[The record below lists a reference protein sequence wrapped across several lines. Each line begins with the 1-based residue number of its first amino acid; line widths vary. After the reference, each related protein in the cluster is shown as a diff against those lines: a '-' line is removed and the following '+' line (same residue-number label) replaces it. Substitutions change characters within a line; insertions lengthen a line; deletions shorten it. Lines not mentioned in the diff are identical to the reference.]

1 MSRYEEE
8 DFLANLIHTYAAEI
22 HEARNLHPEEFTEP
36 HLGEIWEKIRATQKP
51 NWDYTALTDL
61 EVFKTLSPKARETLT
76 YLVANG
82 NGNPQKIKTLAYQIK
97 AEARLLITKK
107 LRDLHETTNLENQES
122 RLEEAKKLMAIL
134 EAPIQLEAEEDQTG
148 RAINWINALQ
158 KEPDYLATNSPSL
171 NSYID
176 GFTRGRLYVLAARPS
191 IGKTAVALN
200 LAWGVKDKKVAFY
213 SLEMTEAEI
222 LARLASIETGLP
234 NRLVKAKADQETNLT
249 LSRNFLPVLEN
260 SGFEIVSH
268 PEGFT
273 FNQLRADALKRKQ
286 KGELD
291 FLVIDQLDKI
301 KPSGKL
307 SSANEYEILTRH
319 STQLKQLALE
329 LDVPILLLCQINRE
343 GNEEPQ
349 LKNLKGSGQL
359 EQDADLVFIL
369 HSPADA
375 SERIEL
381 SLRIAKNRHGRTG
394 KIFFGW
400 QGEQL
405 RIVEP
410 EGFTFNQVKQT
421 RTANT
426 YTPSH
431 QVF

>member
-8 DFLANLIHTYAAEI
+8 DLLANTIHTYAAEL
-22 HEARNLHPEEFTEP
+22 HQVRSLHPEEFTEP
-36 HLGEIWEKIRATQKP
+36 HLGEIWRAILNTQKP
-51 NWDYTALTDL
+51 NWDYTAITEP
-61 EVFKTLSPKARETLT
+61 EVFKTLSPKAREAFTG
-76 YLVANG
+76 LVSNG
-82 NGNPQKIKTLAYQIK
+82 LGNPQQLKNLAYLIK
-97 AEARLLITKK
+97 AEARLTLAKRISDLSSTIT
-107 LRDLHETTNLENQES
+107 LENKEA
-122 RLEEAKKLMAIL
+122 RLTEIKHLTAIL
-134 EAPIQLEAEEDQTG
+134 ESPLTLDKEEDQTG
-148 RAINWINALQ
+148 RAITWLNSLQ
-158 KEPDYLATNSPSL
+158 EEPSFIPTIFESL
-171 NSYID
+171 NNYID
-176 GFTRGRLYVLAARPS
+176 GFTRGRFYVLAARPS
-191 IGKTAVALN
+191 MGKTAVALN
-200 LAWGVKDKKVAFY
+200 LSWGLIHKKVAFY

-234 NRLVKAKADQETNLT
+234 NRLVKAKADPETNQI
-249 LSRNFLPVLEN
+249 LSKNFLPVLDR
-260 SGFEIVSH
+260 SGFEIITN

-273 FNQLRADALKRKQ
+273 LNQLRADALKRKQ

-329 LDVPILLLCQINRE
+329 LDVPLLLLCQINRE

-369 HSPADA
+369 HSPAEA
-375 SERIEL
+375 GERIEL
-381 SLRIAKNRHGRTG
+381 SLRVAKNRHGKTG

-405 RIVEP
+405 RITEP
-410 EGFTFNQVKQT
+410 KGFTFNQIRHAK
-421 RTANT
+421 
-426 YTPSH
+426 SH
-431 QVF
+431 QVNQEVF

>member
-176 GFTRGRLYVLAARPS
+176 GFTRGRFYVLAARPS

-222 LARLASIETGLP
+222 LGVVCHVRYDLSGADPTSEEWAAEYETWCSP
-234 NRLVKAKADQETNLT
+234 ESEIFKALESGSTSFDTVEKDFAM
-249 LSRNFLPVLEN
+249 LEN
-260 SGFEIVSH
+260 
-268 PEGFT
+268 
-273 FNQLRADALKRKQ
+273 
-286 KGELD
+286 
-291 FLVIDQLDKI
+291 
-301 KPSGKL
+301 KPKAVGTSPRETVGK
-307 SSANEYEILTRH
+307 
-319 STQLKQLALE
+319 
-329 LDVPILLLCQINRE
+329 
-343 GNEEPQ
+343 
-349 LKNLKGSGQL
+349 
-359 EQDADLVFIL
+359 
-369 HSPADA
+369 
-375 SERIEL
+375 
-381 SLRIAKNRHGRTG
+381 
-394 KIFFGW
+394 
-400 QGEQL
+400 
-405 RIVEP
+405 
-410 EGFTFNQVKQT
+410 
-421 RTANT
+421 
-426 YTPSH
+426 
-431 QVF
+431 